1 MSKDRVV
8 HKKFDP
14 NAVVEGAEPKEHGQ
28 LAMIQLAEIHIDE
41 SFNSRD
47 KIDVEGSDFVDLRE
61 SIRNEGLQQPIKVSP
76 IQNPVEGGPIYEL
89 IAGFHRTI
97 ACRQLGHTSIPAL
110 VQIHP
115 THADA
120 LIANIVENTH
130 RRALRPYELASA
142 CHRLR
147 RDGLSVKDI
156 AARIQMSESYIGNL
170 TRCME
175 KLPKEI
181 LLTFKHSD
189 TVASVG
195 DYVRIAGRE
204 TKEQML
210 EDWRALTGGN
220 PSTKVDKT
228 PGDTEDK
235 KNKPKV
241 KNAEAIR
248 RFIAELK
255 TAEGIIIKGEEVE
268 MTDEIVEA
276 LTTGMRWACGLIKKY
291 PLVIPSE
298 EIDQ

>member
-1 MSKDRVV
+1 MSKKDRVV
-8 HKKFDP
+8 HKTFDP
-14 NAVVEGAEPKEHGQ
+14 NAVIEGPEPKAHGY
-28 LAMIQLAEIHIDE
+28 LDMIPLSAIHIDE

-47 KIDVEGSDFVDLRE
+47 KIDVESQDFVDLRE
-61 SIRNEGLQQPIKVSP
+61 SIRREGLQQPIKVSP
-76 IQNPVEGGPIYEL
+76 ITNPIEGGPLFEL

-97 ACRQLGHTSIPAL
+97 ACRQLGHVDIPAL

-115 THADA
+115 SHADA
-120 LIANIVENTH
+120 LVANIVENTH

-147 RDGLSVKDI
+147 KDGLSVEEI
-156 AARIQMSESYIGNL
+156 AARIQMSVSYIGNL

-175 KLPKEI
+175 KLPREI
-181 LLTFKHSD
+181 LSAFQNSNTI
-189 TVASVG
+189 ASVS
-195 DYVRIAGRE
+195 DYIRIAGKE
-204 TKEQML
+204 AKEQMF
-210 EDWRALTGGN
+210 EEWKTVIGGN
-220 PSTKVDKT
+220 ATTKPDKPVVD
-228 PGDTEDK
+228 EDK

-255 TAEGIIIKGEEVE
+255 TAEAIIIKGEEVDMNE
-268 MTDEIVEA
+268 EIIDA

-291 PLVIPSE
+291 PLIIPSE